1 MGVDP
6 RFKYFYKSPRMI
18 LKVPPTLMTSPFP
31 KLYFIRK
38 RKREREEE
46 KGEKLWGWKMAE
58 LSLPHTG
65 NVHSVNSSHTKEA
78 GR

>member
-38 RKREREEE
+38 RKRERERRR
-46 KGEKLWGWKMAE
+46 KGRKVVRMEDG
-58 LSLPHTG
+58 
-65 NVHSVNSSHTKEA
+65 
-78 GR
+78 

>member
-38 RKREREEE
+38 RKREREREEE
-46 KGEKLWGWKMAE
+46 KGEKL
-58 LSLPHTG
+58 
-65 NVHSVNSSHTKEA
+65 
-78 GR
+78 